1 MRSPGGQ
8 STFSGTTA
16 VTSHSQNAVRRLSS
30 RKQQL
35 FDELPLLHDQSSM
48 LLRDLAHDR
57 MTKERVEQIANELK
71 MPAGDSA
78 ASRRLSNRITEFR
91 DSFDAF
97 SHDDHFIHPEYFL
110 DALFQVRSRDDT
122 ALGAWRPDDLLYKAN
137 LAELVYQLMTLSP
150 DAAETSMNLLALDNN
165 FPAAFA
171 SYVYATAEEPG
182 CSRLLNLTFD
192 IALGLRTQYAIACLR
207 SAAAN
212 DDPALE
218 FEGDNILRQIFFVPN
233 RKYEMVN
240 FKGWNVNTLQD
251 SDGTVTPG
259 FRIAVLERYNS
270 LAAHLRVSED
280 SSGDPDIDAMVA
292 QYPWT
297 SFLHDVTSWACTRNM
312 ELTSAISRAGGA
324 DQIVASLSN
333 VTAGSA
339 RKPDMDIEDA
349 QELANMIQQMN
360 NQVSATGQPVNVM
373 RDNLPYHQPQS
384 ANQFDYI
391 SGDGQHQPLPPGF
404 GESTGQGEILQ
415 VQHQAPVP
423 NMASQIGAQRSQAA
437 RKGRGKARLDEPQA
451 GAQRV
456 MWDASQASEGIGG
469 DGVDPTQDDGF
480 QQQNAPADEIADRRK
495 KASGM
500 SKRKSGVASKKRP
513 RESGEGY
520 ENIDELES
528 HRPSQR
534 HRANKE
540 IQDNADDPPA
550 DAEPPA
556 SNYPEIQQAAKRQ
569 GAISQAGS
577 KQPQK
582 RNPWSTVEVDQLQ
595 WLITL
600 YGTSW
605 SVLKKKDVDR
615 GHKLEGRD
623 QVALKDKAR
632 NMKADYLS

>member
-1 MRSPGGQ
+1 
-8 STFSGTTA
+8 
-16 VTSHSQNAVRRLSS
+16 
-30 RKQQL
+30 
-35 FDELPLLHDQSSM
+35 M

-57 MTKERVEQIANELK
+57 MTKERVEQLANELK

-78 ASRRLSNRITEFR
+78 ARRRLNTRITEFR

-97 SHDDHFIHPEYFL
+97 TNDDHFIHPEYFL

-122 ALGAWRPDDLLYKAN
+122 ALGPWRPDDLLYKAN

-150 DAAETSMNLLALDNN
+150 DAAEVPTNLLSLDNH

-171 SYVYATAEEPG
+171 SYIYVTAEEPG
-182 CSRLLNLTFD
+182 CSRLLDRTFD
-192 IALGLRTQYAIACLR
+192 VALSLRTQYAIACLR
-207 SAAAN
+207 TAAAN
-212 DDPALE
+212 DDPAVE

-233 RKYEMVN
+233 GEHKIEN

-251 SDGTVTPG
+251 PDGTVTPG
-259 FRIAVLERYNS
+259 FRNAVLERFNS
-270 LAAHLRVSED
+270 LAANLHVSED
-280 SSGDPDIDAMVA
+280 SSSNPDIEAMIA
-292 QYPWT
+292 QYPWS
-297 SFLHDVTSWACTRNM
+297 SFLHELTTWACARNL

-324 DQIVASLSN
+324 DQIVASLSTI
-333 VTAGSA
+333 TAGSA
-339 RKPDMDIEDA
+339 RKPDMDMQDA
-349 QELANMIQQMN
+349 QELANMIQRMN
-360 NQVSATGQPVNVM
+360 DQVSTTGQPVNPM

-384 ANQFDYI
+384 ANQFDYMT
-391 SGDGQHQPLPPGF
+391 GDGQHQPLPPGF
-404 GESTGQGEILQ
+404 GLSTGQADFQ

-423 NMASQIGAQRSQAA
+423 NMASQIVSQRPQAP
-437 RKGRGKARLDEPQA
+437 RKGRGKARLDESQA

-456 MWDASQASEGIGG
+456 TWESQASEGMGG

-500 SKRKSGVASKKRP
+500 SKRKSGAASKKRA
-513 RESGEGY
+513 RETGEGY
-520 ENIDELES
+520 EDVDDLES
-528 HRPSQR
+528 SRPSQR

-540 IQDNADDPPA
+540 ILENADDPPE

-569 GAISQAGS
+569 GAISQASS

-615 GHKLEGRD
+615 GNKLEGRD